1 MRSTLFTIAGVVLS
15 FTLSLPGQSKLP
27 EGKGKPL
34 VERECG
40 KCHGLENV
48 VSARMSRERWSDLV
62 DDMVSRG
69 AAGTDQE
76 IDQIIDYLATNFGK
90 TAVNAK
96 PAATAKINVNHAGA
110 ADLVSG
116 LEISEQ
122 DASAIV
128 RYREQNGNFK
138 DLEELKKVPGIDA
151 KRLDDKKD
159 RLEFVVLW
167 GGLSSRSRVSAGR
180 SSDLQ
185 LRKGESI
192 MLATSTSVAPVSFY
206 IDGKW
211 ERPTGRTTGLVVNP
225 ATGSTIAEVPYADD
239 SDVDR
244 AVRAAHEAFLKWR
257 EVPVVDRVQVLYRYK
272 ALLEKHAADVAAIL
286 TRENGKTADDAKMPK
301 CAAPSRWWKWPAAC
315 PA

>member
-1 MRSTLFTIAGVVLS
+1 MRSTLFTIAGLVLS

-69 AAGTDQE
+69 ATGTDQE

-159 RLEFVVLW
+159 RLEF
-167 GGLSSRSRVSAGR
+167 
-180 SSDLQ
+180 
-185 LRKGESI
+185 
-192 MLATSTSVAPVSFY
+192 
-206 IDGKW
+206 
-211 ERPTGRTTGLVVNP
+211 
-225 ATGSTIAEVPYADD
+225 
-239 SDVDR
+239 
-244 AVRAAHEAFLKWR
+244 
-257 EVPVVDRVQVLYRYK
+257 
-272 ALLEKHAADVAAIL
+272 
-286 TRENGKTADDAKMPK
+286 
-301 CAAPSRWWKWPAAC
+301 
-315 PA
+315 